1 MSKQVITIGRTYGS
15 GGRLIGRE
23 VADRLGYAFYDKE
36 LIELAAKEC
45 GFSPDFIK
53 ANEQRSTFG
62 FFANLASQG
71 FSYTKDTLPP
81 ADMLFV
87 AQCKVIQDIAK
98 KENCVI
104 VGRCADYILRDFT
117 NCIHIFVRSDEQD
130 CIDRVSTL
138 YGVQPE
144 RAESEIRKINRQRGT
159 HCKRYTDRTW
169 GAAENYDMM
178 LNTARFGIEGCVQ
191 LICDAAKRSLS
202 SEILLGGE
210 EQKELTE

>member
-1 MSKQVITIGRTYGS
+1 MSKQIITIGRTYGS

-23 VADRLGYAFYDKE
+23 VASKLGYAFYDKE

-71 FSYTKDTLPP
+71 FSYSKDTLPP

-87 AQCKVIQDIAK
+87 AQCKVIQDIAS
-98 KENCVI
+98 KEDCVI
-104 VGRCADYILRDFT
+104 VGRCADYILRDFK
-117 NCIHIFVRSDEQD
+117 NCLHVFIRSDEED
-130 CIDRVSTL
+130 CVRRVTTY
-138 YGVQPE
+138 YGVP
-144 RAESEIRKINRQRGT
+144 AEKAAEEIKKINRQRGA

-169 GAAENYDMM
+169 GAAENYDLM
-178 LNTARFGIEGCVQ
+178 LNTARFGIHGCTE
-191 LICDAAKRSLS
+191 LICDAAARAAESDNKDMVY
-202 SEILLGGE
+202 
-210 EQKELTE
+210 

>member
-1 MSKQVITIGRTYGS
+1 MKQVITIGRTYGS

-23 VADRLGYAFYDKE
+23 VASQLGYAFYDKE

-45 GFSPDFIK
+45 GFSPEFIK

-71 FSYTKDTLPP
+71 FSYSKDTLPP

-87 AQCKVIQDIAK
+87 AQCKVIQDIAG
-98 KENCVI
+98 KEDCVI
-104 VGRCADYILRDFT
+104 VGRCADYILRDFK
-117 NCIHIFVRSDEQD
+117 NCMHVFIHSDEAD
-130 CIDRVSTL
+130 CVHRVTTY
-138 YGVQPE
+138 YGVPGDKA
-144 RAESEIRKINRQRGT
+144 AEEIKKINRQRGA

-178 LNTARFGIEGCVQ
+178 LNTARFGVDGCVQ
-191 LICDAAKRSLS
+191 LICDAAKRAAAPSNQDM
-202 SEILLGGE
+202 IY
-210 EQKELTE
+210 

>member
-1 MSKQVITIGRTYGS
+1 MSNIVTIGRTYGS

-23 VADRLGYAFYDKE
+23 VAEKLGYTFYDKE

-53 ANEQRSTFG
+53 ANEQRAATG

-71 FSYTKDTLPP
+71 FSYSKETLPP

-104 VGRCADYILRDFT
+104 VGRCADYILRDFD
-117 NCIHIFVRSDEQD
+117 NCLHVYIRSTEED
-130 CIDRVSTL
+130 CVHRVTTY
-138 YGVQPE
+138 YGVPADKAHE
-144 RAESEIRKINRQRGT
+144 EIRKINRQRAA

-178 LNTARFGIEGCVQ
+178 LNSACFGIDGCAE
-191 LICDAAKRSLS
+191 LICDAAHRAFS
-202 SEILLGGE
+202 STQSDGVY
-210 EQKELTE
+210 

>member
-1 MSKQVITIGRTYGS
+1 MKKQVITIGRTYGS

-23 VADRLGYAFYDKE
+23 VAEKMGYAFYDKE

-71 FSYTKDTLPP
+71 FSYSKDTLPP

-87 AQCKVIQDIAK
+87 AQCKVIQEIAG

-104 VGRCADYILRDFT
+104 VGRCADYVLRDFE
-117 NCIHIFVRSDEQD
+117 NCLHVFIHSTEEDAVH
-130 CIDRVSTL
+130 RVTTY
-138 YGVQPE
+138 YGVPE
-144 RAESEIRKINRQRGT
+144 KTAHEEIKKINRQRAA
-159 HCKRYTDRTW
+159 HCKRYTDRVW
-169 GAAENYDMM
+169 GASENYDLM
-178 LNTARFGIEGCVQ
+178 LNTATFGIDGCTDIIV
-191 LICDAAKRSLS
+191 DAARRAQERKS
-202 SEILLGGE
+202 SDLVY
-210 EQKELTE
+210 